1 MRIVDAE
8 GAEVESPD
16 LSLGHLVADRLL
28 IARHPAV
35 EAVEEQGHWETVAE
49 YPETGGRD
57 VVWAVDVEA
66 VEAAEAW
73 DEWEDV
79 WRYVLYTPEELAEI
93 ERERAEAEAAAEEA
107 RKKAEEA
114 RKKEEERDAITD
126 ATPARFEAV
135 EAVQLDHDEAV
146 ASLYE
151 AVAASR
157 IETDEAIVAL
167 DESMIG
173 GNL

>member
-57 VVWAVDVEA
+57 VVWAVDVET

-79 WRYVLYTPEELAEI
+79 WRYVPYTPEELAEI

-151 AVAASR
+151 AVSASR

-167 DESMIG
+167 YESMIG

>member
-107 RKKAEEA
+107 RKK
-114 RKKEEERDAITD
+114 EEERDAITD

-167 DESMIG
+167 YESMIG

>member
-79 WRYVLYTPEELAEI
+79 WRYVPYTPEELAEI

-167 DESMIG
+167 YESMIG

>member
-28 IARHPAV
+28 IAHHPAV

-66 VEAAEAW
+66 VEVAEAW

-79 WRYVLYTPEELAEI
+79 WRYVPYTPDELAEI

-126 ATPARFEAV
+126 ATPARFESV

>member
-167 DESMIG
+167 YESMIG

>member
-28 IARHPAV
+28 IAHHPAV

-66 VEAAEAW
+66 VEVAEAW

-79 WRYVLYTPEELAEI
+79 WRYVPYTPDELAEI

-126 ATPARFEAV
+126 ATPARFESV

-167 DESMIG
+167 YESMIG

>member
-93 ERERAEAEAAAEEA
+93 ERERAEAEEA

-167 DESMIG
+167 YESMIG